1 MMICLLLLRQR
12 EFYNLRALVCK
23 LFWKELSFALKLEV
37 FFSPFAEFFRSFV
50 VVSSSS
56 SFFSFQQ
63 LFSAKSKI
71 FFVLQEP
78 FKRD

>member
-63 LFSAKSKI
+63 RVFFFLFCKNLLREIK
-71 FFVLQEP
+71 VC
-78 FKRD
+78 

>member
-1 MMICLLLLRQR
+1 
-12 EFYNLRALVCK
+12 
-23 LFWKELSFALKLEV
+23 LEV

>member
-1 MMICLLLLRQR
+1 MICLLLLWQR

-37 FFSPFAEFFRSFV
+37 FFFPFAEVFRSFV

-56 SFFSFQQ
+56 SSFSFQQ
-63 LFSAKSKI
+63 RVRFFLFCKNLLRVIK
-71 FFVLQEP
+71 VC
-78 FKRD
+78 

>member
-1 MMICLLLLRQR
+1 
-12 EFYNLRALVCK
+12 
-23 LFWKELSFALKLEV
+23 LEV

-63 LFSAKSKI
+63 RVFFFLFCKNLLREIK
-71 FFVLQEP
+71 VC
-78 FKRD
+78 